1 MLQRFQG
8 KYISLTLM
16 VSAAQLY
23 TQVVARVISRCQ
35 RLGAPIK
42 LDGDL
47 QAEILHW
54 RFLDSWTG
62 CVPWC
67 AEEHKVVKL
76 LASNAS
82 QSCWDDSLSLPGG
95 IETTIS
101 VKI

>member
-8 KYISLTLM
+8 KCISLTLM

-42 LDGDL
+42 LEGDL

-67 AEEHKVVKL
+67 KVVKL

-95 IETTIS
+95 TETTIS